1 MGSDLQGIDRIPS
14 YLLAKGYLKVGEKTL
29 DCSTYQIVSSEP
41 PMRLFPKVFAVLLEL
56 ARNRGEFVSR
66 EELLSKVWPDKTAAP
81 DVVKQAI
88 MEIRRALDS
97 NDADTSVVE
106 TLPRKGYRLKVK
118 TAYFESLSVTTLLN
132 NSLLSDLEIDNA
144 DIRDS
149 SINLGKKQVIW
160 IFGMLAVILIILIFI
175 ALRLLQSDLS

>member
-1 MGSDLQGIDRIPS
+1 MGSDLQGVDRIPS
-14 YLLAKGYLKVGEKTL
+14 HLLAKGYLKVGEKTL
-29 DCSTYQIVSSEP
+29 DCSTYQIISSEP
-41 PMRLFPKVFAVLLEL
+41 PIRLFPKVFAVLLEL

-97 NDADTSVVE
+97 NDSNTSVVE
-106 TLPRKGYRLKVK
+106 TLPRKGYRLTVK
-118 TAYFESLSVTTLLN
+118 TAYFESLSVSTLLN
-132 NSLLSDLEIDNA
+132 NSFLGNLEG
-144 DIRDS
+144 DITDISSS
-149 SINLGKKQVIW
+149 SINVGKMQVIC

-175 ALRLLQSDLS
+175 TFRLLQSDFS